1 MTMATNSDPKY
12 VICVKNKD
20 YRASLIVRKIYRVIL
35 DRAARAN
42 GLLRVVD
49 ESGEDYLFPED
60 FFVSVSVSKQAK
72 KIIAKAS

>member
-1 MTMATNSDPKY
+1 MANNSDPKY
-12 VICVKNKD
+12 AICVKNRG
-20 YRASLIVRKIYRVIL
+20 YRASLVVRKIYRVIP
-35 DRAARAN
+35 DRLARAK